1 MEAIFA
7 DIDAQKLNIDPRNIE
22 KIMNEDLEI
31 ILDMAK
37 ESMSNAISH
46 LEKKLINIRA
56 GKANPNM
63 LTNVFVDYY
72 GTNTPISQVANINT
86 PDGRTLIVQPW
97 DKSMLQEIEK
107 GIEIANLGFNPMNNG
122 ENVIINIPVLT
133 EERRRELVKQA
144 KSEVEEA
151 KIAIRNARKDANNE
165 IKKTE
170 DFSEDLKKNSELDIQ
185 EITDKNIFNIQLND
199 YNSSKDSLEK
209 MRIKTERNIKSD
221 NACLPERKLKF
232 KPNIVFSFIMISTK
246 NI

>member
-1 MEAIFA
+1 
-7 DIDAQKLNIDPRNIE
+7 
-22 KIMNEDLEI
+22 MNEDLEI
-31 ILDMAK
+31 IFDMAK

-72 GTNTPISQVANINT
+72 GTSTPISQVANINT

-97 DKSMLQEIEK
+97 DKSMLQEIER

-122 ENVIINIPVLT
+122 ENIIINIPVLT
-133 EERRRELVKQA
+133 EERRKELVKQA

-151 KIAIRNARKDANNE
+151 KISIRNARKDANNE

-170 DFSEDLKKNSELDIQ
+170 DFSEDLKNNSELDIQ
-185 EITDKNIFNIQLND
+185 EITDKNINKADLIF
-199 YNSSKDSLEK
+199 EK
-209 MRIKTERNIKSD
+209 KQAE
-221 NACLPERKLKF
+221 
-232 KPNIVFSFIMISTK
+232 IMTL
-246 NI
+246 

>member
-1 MEAIFA
+1 
-7 DIDAQKLNIDPRNIE
+7 
-22 KIMNEDLEI
+22 MNEDLEI
-31 ILDMAK
+31 ILDMAI

-122 ENVIINIPVLT
+122 ENIIINIPVLT

-185 EITDKNIFNIQLND
+185 EITDKNINKADLIF
-199 YNSSKDSLEK
+199 EK
-209 MRIKTERNIKSD
+209 KQAE
-221 NACLPERKLKF
+221 
-232 KPNIVFSFIMISTK
+232 IMTL
-246 NI
+246 